1 MTGSHEVRGS
11 IPLGSTNIY
20 NNERATNVSGPSCFV
35 QLLGAGLMRS
45 RLAFKR
51 PYQTG
56 ETERYRYDPDKEA
69 EGSAAAGAAYS
80 TGGDH

>member
-11 IPLGSTNIY
+11 IPLGSTNTCI
-20 NNERATNVSGPSCFV
+20 ASCFV
-35 QLLGAGLMRS
+35 KLLAPALMRS

-56 ETERYRYDPDKEA
+56 ETEDYRYDRDKEV
-69 EGSAAAGAAYS
+69 EGRAAVNAAYS